1 MLSIRI
7 VISIFLIGLIGAS
20 TNLWAH
26 GGRLNA
32 EGCHNDNKARAYHCH
47 RSSVKAKASSRNVSA
62 SYSRNNWKFRSQTS
76 PVSSSVLGWYTGV
89 DGSATDV
96 DHVVALKD
104 AYLSGGS
111 SWNSSQ
117 KRTFSNDPLNHV
129 AAVPYV
135 NRTLKSAYVP
145 LKFITK
151 LRNSRYAF
159 ANGKCAEYVDL
170 YVQVK
175 QKYGLSLANNNI
187 NKAKAACR

>member
-76 PVSSSVLGWYTGV
+76 PVSSSVFFPYQACYT
-89 DGSATDV
+89 
-96 DHVVALKD
+96 
-104 AYLSGGS
+104 
-111 SWNSSQ
+111 
-117 KRTFSNDPLNHV
+117 
-129 AAVPYV
+129 
-135 NRTLKSAYVP
+135 
-145 LKFITK
+145 
-151 LRNSRYAF
+151 
-159 ANGKCAEYVDL
+159 
-170 YVQVK
+170 
-175 QKYGLSLANNNI
+175 
-187 NKAKAACR
+187 

>member
-32 EGCHNDNKARAYHCH
+32 EGCHNDNKAQVHHCH
-47 RSSVKAKASSRNVSA
+47 RSSVKASSRNVSA
-62 SYSRNNWKFRSQTS
+62 SYSRNNWKFHSQTS
-76 PVSSSVLGWYTGV
+76 PVSSSFLGWYTGADV
-89 DGSATDV
+89 SATDV

-135 NRTLKSAYVP
+135 NRTLKNAYVP